1 MRDLLRDLFWNG
13 TWPNET
19 APTIP
24 ATPMKSAYYFIYI
37 IYIYIYY
44 ICILL
49 YILLWCCSVTQVK
62 LAHPGLKLPSQALEV
77 ASTDAVVDMSRA
89 GSLAGNWQPRTS
101 KRFPIAMILPWFCH
115 DVCHDFAM
123 MSYISIHT
131 FSMVFHYTGDHY
143 GQIPHPNLC
152 LLQWPLAFQS
162 SWSWPR
168 CKWELLI
175 LWTRGRVQPLCTCQS
190 PAQSSILTT
199 VNADI
204 VVTLM
209 PFLNL

>member
-37 IYIYIYY
+37 IYILYLYTSVYITMMLQCYTSET
-44 ICILL
+44 C
-49 YILLWCCSVTQVK
+49 
-62 LAHPGLKLPSQALEV
+62 PSWPQAAEP
-77 ASTDAVVDMSRA
+77 SA
-89 GSLAGNWQPRTS
+89 GSGQHWRCRGHVPS
-101 KRFPIAMILPWFCH
+101 WFPGRELTASNFQTVS
-115 DVCHDFAM
+115 DCHDFAM
-123 MSYISIHT
+123 ILPRFCHDVSFQFIHFPS

>member
-24 ATPMKSAYYFIYI
+24 ATPMKSAYYCTH
-37 IYIYIYY
+37 IYIYIYIHTYIYTYIY

-49 YILLWCCSVTQVK
+49 YITMMLQCYKSETCPSRPQV
-62 LAHPGLKLPSQALEV
+62 AEPS
-77 ASTDAVVDMSRA
+77 A
-89 GSLAGNWQPRTS
+89 GSGQHWRCRGHVPS
-101 KRFPIAMILPWFCH
+101 WFPGRELTASNFQTVSDCHDFAMILPWCF
-115 DVCHDFAM
+115 
-123 MSYISIHT
+123 ISIHT

-152 LLQWPLAFQS
+152 LLQWPLAFHS

-168 CKWELLI
+168 CKW
-175 LWTRGRVQPLCTCQS
+175 TRGRVQQLCTCQS